1 MTWNH
6 SGVTEMILHF
16 HNCHI
21 MNESKCPVPRE
32 QQPTNEFIELSKS
45 RVFSWPKTK
54 KSLILILAKFW
65 LGSFV
70 LFLLISSGSVYFKTS
85 LLKYILLSLFSSLS
99 IPLLI
104 TIRLYLGWNHVFKRL
119 TSERI
124 EYEESGWY
132 DGQVWIKPVV
142 LKEKES
148 LIASIEVKPILKN
161 LIQIFSIILTF
172 VLSGILL
179 FQYNNF

>member
-1 MTWNH
+1 MK
-6 SGVTEMILHF
+6 
-16 HNCHI
+16 
-21 MNESKCPVPRE
+21 ESKCPVPRE

-45 RVFSWPKTK
+45 VIFSWPKSK
-54 KSLILILAKFW
+54 KSLILVLLKFW
-65 LGSFV
+65 LGAFV
-70 LFLLISSGSVYFKTS
+70 LFLIISSGSIYFKTY
-85 LLKYILLSLFSSLS
+85 LFKYILLSFFSSLS

-104 TIRLYLGWNHVFKRL
+104 SIRLYLGWKHVFKRL
-119 TSERI
+119 NSEKV

-132 DGQVWIKPVV
+132 DGQVWMKPLV

-161 LIQIFSIILTF
+161 LIQIFSIIL
-172 VLSGILL
+172 VLALSGILI

>member
-1 MTWNH
+1 
-6 SGVTEMILHF
+6 
-16 HNCHI
+16 
-21 MNESKCPVPRE
+21 MNESKCPVPLE

-45 RVFSWPKTK
+45 KIFSWPKTK
-54 KSLILILAKFW
+54 KSLTFALFKFW
-65 LGSFV
+65 VVSFIV
-70 LFLLISSGSVYFKTS
+70 FLIISTGSVYFKAS
-85 LLKYILLSLFSSLS
+85 YLKYVILSFFSSLS

-104 TIRLYLGWNHVFKRL
+104 SIRLYLGWNHVFKRL
-119 TSERI
+119 TSERV

-132 DGQVWIKPVV
+132 DGQVWIKPLA

-161 LIQIFSIILTF
+161 LIQIFSIISILA
-172 VLSGILL
+172 LSGILL

>member
-1 MTWNH
+1 
-6 SGVTEMILHF
+6 
-16 HNCHI
+16 

-45 RVFSWPKTK
+45 KVFSWPKTK
-54 KSLILILAKFW
+54 KSLILILTKFW
-65 LGSFV
+65 VGAFV
-70 LFLLISSGSVYFKTS
+70 LFLVISSGSIYFKTS
-85 LLKYILLSLFSSLS
+85 LLKYILISFFSSLS
-99 IPLLI
+99 IPLLVS
-104 TIRLYLGWNHVFKRL
+104 IRLYLGWNHIFKRL
-119 TSERI
+119 TSEKV

-132 DGQVWIKPVV
+132 DGQVWEKPLV

-161 LIQIFSIILTF
+161 LIQILSIISVLA
-172 VLSGILL
+172 LSGILI

>member
-1 MTWNH
+1 
-6 SGVTEMILHF
+6 
-16 HNCHI
+16 
-21 MNESKCPVPRE
+21 MNGSKCPVPRE

-45 RVFSWPKTK
+45 KIFSWPKTK
-54 KSLILILAKFW
+54 KSLILILVKFW
-65 LGSFV
+65 VGAFV
-70 LFLLISSGSVYFKTS
+70 LFLVISSGSVYFKTS
-85 LLKYILLSLFSSLS
+85 TLKYILLSFFSSLS

-104 TIRLYLGWNHVFKRL
+104 SIRLYLGWNHIFNRL
-119 TSERI
+119 RSEKV

-132 DGQVWIKPVV
+132 DGQVWEKPLV

-161 LIQIFSIILTF
+161 LIQIFSIISVLA
-172 VLSGILL
+172 LSGILI

>member
-1 MTWNH
+1 MTLNH
-6 SGVTEMILHF
+6 SGVMEIILHF
-16 HNCHI
+16 HNFF

-65 LGSFV
+65 VGSFV

-85 LLKYILLSLFSSLS
+85 LLKYMLLSLFSSLS

-161 LIQIFSIILTF
+161 LIQIISIILILS
-172 VLSGILL
+172 LSGILL

>member
-1 MTWNH
+1 
-6 SGVTEMILHF
+6 
-16 HNCHI
+16 
-21 MNESKCPVPRE
+21 MNQSKCPVPRE

-45 RVFSWPKTK
+45 KIFSWPKTK
-54 KSLILILAKFW
+54 KSLIFILIKFW
-65 LGSFV
+65 VGAFV
-70 LFLLISSGSVYFKTS
+70 LFLVISSGSVYFKTS
-85 LLKYILLSLFSSLS
+85 LLRYILLSFFSSLS

-104 TIRLYLGWNHVFKRL
+104 SIRLYLGWNHIFNRL
-119 TSERI
+119 RSEKV

-132 DGQVWIKPVV
+132 DGQVWEKPLV

-161 LIQIFSIILTF
+161 LIQIFSIISVLALT
-172 VLSGILL
+172 GILI